1 MNDLDKT
8 LKISELDDIDSEK
21 NNVYDPFYTPSEN
34 IKVTDNQPVGPKG
47 YFYIECYGC

>member
-8 LKISELDDIDSEK
+8 LEINKLDSLESNK
-21 NNVYDPFYTPSEN
+21 YNVYDPFYTPLEN
-34 IKVTDNQPVGPKG
+34 IKVTDNQSVGPKG

>member
-8 LKISELDDIDSEK
+8 LKISELDGMDFEK

-34 IKVTDNQPVGPKG
+34 SKLSDNQQVGHKG